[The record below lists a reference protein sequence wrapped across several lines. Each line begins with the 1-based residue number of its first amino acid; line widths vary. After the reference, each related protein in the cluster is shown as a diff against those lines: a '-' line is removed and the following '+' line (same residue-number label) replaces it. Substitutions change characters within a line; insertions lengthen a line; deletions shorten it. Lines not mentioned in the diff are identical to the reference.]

1 MFVSRFWTLLL
12 ALAVGVLLSVVLLAK
27 DHLNREREE
36 SATAILFKE
45 LDKTDIAL
53 NLHARKRLDVLL
65 AVAVDADIRKILA
78 DVSKDAGKAEKHRQK
93 LLTVL
98 RERNK
103 DLKQYAADMLIAVD
117 IRGNVVVQV
126 GKNQRNHGHNIG
138 GFPVVDSALRGYVR
152 DDMWKID
159 NEVYMV
165 AARPVIN
172 NSRYVGAVVH
182 AMKISDK
189 FASEISPR
197 VQLGFFAGN
206 LVIAVGTPKKAEG
219 TKHAQGAYIGQPLDS
234 VLSDKQFREKG
245 YSTVKKISTTDG
257 DFMAIYSTTR
267 GEAASNDVGFVI
279 VTPIELMTDA
289 TSFYNQAGTQDIKNL
304 PTGLLITAI
313 LFAVLFGWG
322 WNYLEAERPV
332 GRLLKN
338 IKALETADAKDQL
351 NVYRFRRRMRNVAT
365 AINKVMD
372 IKTRAI
378 LEAAGSSSKSIDSI
392 LGSKEPGRLSS
403 ASFKFAEAS
412 VSDIPDAPPPPGA
425 APQKGPPGAP
435 PSPGGGGRAPIPP
448 TPPAGSKQPPMPPPA
463 PAPAM
468 SPADENAYFR
478 KTHSEFVALKQR
490 LGEPVDQLT
499 FERFEV
505 TLKKNRDTLIARYG
519 CKSVTFKVYE
529 KDGKA
534 SLKATPVK

>member
-12 ALAVGVLLSVVLLAK
+12 ALIAGVLLAVVFLAK
-27 DHLNREREE
+27 DQLNREREE
-36 SATAILFKE
+36 NATAILFKE

-53 NLHARKRLDVLL
+53 NLQARKRLDVLL
-65 AVAVDADIRKILA
+65 AVAVDSDIRKILT

-98 RERNK
+98 RDRNK
-103 DLKQYAADMLIAVD
+103 ELKQYAADMLIAVD
-117 IRGNVVVQV
+117 MRGDVVVQV
-126 GKNQRNHGHNIG
+126 GKNQRDHGHNIG

-159 NEVYMV
+159 NEVYMI

-182 AMKISDK
+182 AMKVSDK

-219 TKHAQGAYIGQPLDS
+219 TKLAQGAYIGQPLDT
-234 VLSDKQFREKG
+234 VLADKQFREKG
-245 YSTVKKISTTDG
+245 YSEVQKISTTDG

-279 VTPIELMTDA
+279 VTPIELMANA

-304 PTGLLITAI
+304 PTGMIITAI
-313 LFAVLFGWG
+313 LLAILFGWG

-332 GRLLKN
+332 ARLMKN

-351 NVYRFRRRMRNVAT
+351 NVYRFRRRMRNVAS

-372 IKTRAI
+372 IKTKAI

-392 LGSKEPGRLSS
+392 LGNQEGGRLSS

-412 VSDIPDAPPPPGA
+412 VDDIPDAPPPPGA
-425 APQKGPPGAP
+425 AQQKSPPGAP
-435 PSPGGGGRAPIPP
+435 PPPGGGRAPIPP
-448 TPPAGSKQPPMPPPA
+448 TPPSGSKQPAVPPPA
-463 PAPAM
+463 PASAM
-468 SPADENAYFR
+468 SPADEIAYFR
-478 KTHSEFVALKQR
+478 KTHADFVALKQK
-490 LGEPVDQLT
+490 LGESVDQLT

>member
-12 ALAVGVLLSVVLLAK
+12 ALIAGVLLAVVLLAK

-36 SATAILFKE
+36 NATAILFKE

-65 AVAVDADIRKILA
+65 AVAVDADIRKILT

-103 DLKQYAADMLIAVD
+103 ELKQYAADMLIAVD
-117 IRGNVVVQV
+117 MRGNVVVQV
-126 GKNQRNHGHNIG
+126 GKNQRDHGHNIG

-152 DDMWKID
+152 DDTWKID
-159 NEVYMV
+159 NEVYMI

-182 AMKISDK
+182 AMKVSDK

-219 TKHAQGAYIGQPLDS
+219 TKHAQGAYIGQPLDT
-234 VLSDKQFREKG
+234 VLADKQFREKG
-245 YSTVKKISTTDG
+245 YSEVQKISTTDG

-279 VTPIELMTDA
+279 VTPIDLMANA

-304 PTGLLITAI
+304 PTGMIITAI
-313 LFAVLFGWG
+313 LLAILFGWG

-332 GRLLKN
+332 ARLMKN

-351 NVYRFRRRMRNVAT
+351 NVYRFRRRMRNVAS

-372 IKTRAI
+372 IKTKAI

-392 LGSKEPGRLSS
+392 LGNQEGGRLSS

-412 VSDIPDAPPPPGA
+412 VDDIPDAPPPPGA
-425 APQKGPPGAP
+425 AQQKSPPGAP
-435 PSPGGGGRAPIPP
+435 PPPGGGRAPIPP
-448 TPPAGSKQPPMPPPA
+448 TPPSGSKQPAVPPPA
-463 PAPAM
+463 PASAM
-468 SPADENAYFR
+468 SPADEIAYFR
-478 KTHSEFVALKQR
+478 KTHADFVALKQK